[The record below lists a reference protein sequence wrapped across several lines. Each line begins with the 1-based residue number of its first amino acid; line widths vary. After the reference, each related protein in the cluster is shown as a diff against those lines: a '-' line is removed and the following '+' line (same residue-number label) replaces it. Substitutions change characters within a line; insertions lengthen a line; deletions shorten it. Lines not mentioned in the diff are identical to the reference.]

1 MKLAFQSSSFHSKAR
16 FYHCFLNQGSML
28 NLIIPLTEELL
39 AFIYLLVQA
48 THNHVSPKSLLA
60 SIRAELGTVTLTAAG
75 CCCPSATTSG
85 ITRGSV

>member
-1 MKLAFQSSSFHSKAR
+1 MKLVFQSSSFHSKAR
-16 FYHCFLNQGSML
+16 FYHCFLNRGSML
-28 NLIIPLTEELL
+28 NLITPLAEELL
-39 AFIYLLVQA
+39 AIIYLLVQA
-48 THNHVSPKSLLA
+48 IHDHVSPKSLLA